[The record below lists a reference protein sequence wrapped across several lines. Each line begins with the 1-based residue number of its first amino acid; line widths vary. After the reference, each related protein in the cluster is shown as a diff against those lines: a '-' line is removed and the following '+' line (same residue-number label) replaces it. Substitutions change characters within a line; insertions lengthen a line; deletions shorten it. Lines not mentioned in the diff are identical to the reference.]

1 MRSEDDEARAMTA
14 RTPLAQLRY
23 ADVPATSDQLPP
35 VRHALAE
42 WAAATGLSAEQVD
55 AVTLA
60 ADEAMSNVVSH
71 AYPDA
76 PGTLDLL
83 ATQDAASGEVYVTVT
98 DHGRWRPVPPDPG
111 PLHGRGLLLIRAL
124 AQALDLERG
133 QDGTTVR
140 MRWSPPK
147 VATQLAN

>member
-14 RTPLAQLRY
+14 GTPLAQLRY

-55 AVTLA
+55 ALTLA

-71 AYPDA
+71 AYPEA

-83 ATQDAASGEVYVTVT
+83 ATQNAATGEVDVTVT
-98 DHGRWRPVPPDPG
+98 DHGQWRPVPADPG

-124 AQALDLERG
+124 AQVLDLDHGPE
-133 QDGTTVR
+133 GTIVR
-140 MRWSPPK
+140 MRWSPPQ
-147 VATQLAN
+147 AAPQFAN